1 MNNFLEIRNL
11 NKKYTGVQDI
21 EIFKNLNL
29 QLSDNQ
35 IVALPG
41 PAGCGKSTLLH
52 LMAKLESASSGTVQ
66 VSIANKNYDYENMT
80 SNEIGKLRLNHYG
93 FVYQQH
99 HLLEDLTCLENCTLP
114 SELKSKGNIN
124 FDYILNLFERMD
136 LLSVKDRYPNTLSG
150 GERHRVAIIR
160 AVAHKPNFLF
170 LDEPTGNLDQENS
183 STIQHLLQGLINLE
197 KMGVILA
204 THDINFANMMD
215 RVFEIQNGNI
225 LQKK

>member
-1 MNNFLEIRNL
+1 
-11 NKKYTGVQDI
+11 
-21 EIFKNLNL
+21 
-29 QLSDNQ
+29 
-35 IVALPG
+35 
-41 PAGCGKSTLLH
+41 
-52 LMAKLESASSGTVQ
+52 
-66 VSIANKNYDYENMT
+66 
-80 SNEIGKLRLNHYG
+80 
-93 FVYQQH
+93 
-99 HLLEDLTCLENCTLP
+99 
-114 SELKSKGNIN
+114 
-124 FDYILNLFERMD
+124 MD

-183 STIQHLLQGLINLE
+183 STIQHLLQGLVNLE